1 MTENLRPAQD
11 HAHRPTRLRS
21 AGVIGVA
28 GVAGV
33 AMGLGATSLA
43 LWNDDVSFT
52 GSISSG
58 YEYFAA
64 GLAGG
69 DLTTASSETAPPEG
83 DSVTVTVGAEEAQ
96 ILAETGELAVVVQ
109 TESLSQGNK
118 GLQYTLAPPQHWGE
132 DYFGASDVHLY
143 WVDEPGQC
151 TVGGPEPALP
161 ADGHVTAGEDGGF
174 TSTPVLADYTDTEAP
189 VTEYWCLTATLGDL
203 PDEGDY
209 TNEATVSAQDPA
221 GGEVTDTDSWSAA
234 VTTAMDPAEE
244 TDHPITFS
252 YNTFRPGE
260 VTIP

>member
-1 MTENLRPAQD
+1 MTENLTPQRDPAP
-11 HAHRPTRLRS
+11 RPTRLRS

-43 LWNDDVSFT
+43 LWNDDVTFA
-52 GSISSG
+52 GSITSG

-64 GLAGG
+64 GIAGTQ
-69 DLTTASSETAPPEG
+69 LTTASGDAAPPEG
-83 DSVTVTVGAEEAQ
+83 DVVPVTMGAQEART
-96 ILAETGELAVVVQ
+96 LAEDGELALVFQ

-118 GLQYTLAPPQHWGE
+118 ALQYTLAPPQDWGE
-132 DYFGASDVHLY
+132 GYFGASDVHLY

-161 ADGHVTAGEDGGF
+161 GDGHVTAGEDGGF
-174 TSTPVLADYTDTEAP
+174 TSTPVLADYTDSEAP

-221 GGEVTDTDSWSAA
+221 GGEATDTDSWSAA

-244 TDHPITFS
+244 TDHPITFT